1 MASLQD
7 DAVQDLVQDFLDGE
21 RRLLEKEVE
30 GEPTTGSR
38 PPTPGRFALVDRLLA
53 EHARHGTLPEDLDA
67 ELDRL
72 ANDGD
77 DEQRHQ
83 ARDMLTRWRE
93 FRELG
98 QPLLDRDALAPA
110 GPSIPANPP
119 AGHGA
124 G

>member
-21 RRLLEKEVE
+21 RRLLEKEAE
-30 GEPTTGSR
+30 RQPTTGSR
-38 PPTPGRFALVDRLLA
+38 PPTRGRFALVDRLLA
-53 EHARHGTLPEDLDA
+53 EHAQRGTLPEDLDA
-67 ELDRL
+67 ELIRL

-77 DEQRHQ
+77 GEERQQ
-83 ARDMLTRWRE
+83 ARDMLTRWRT

-98 QPLLDRDALAPA
+98 QPLLDREPLAPA
-110 GPSIPANPP
+110 GPSMPANPP